1 MSRDVSEAIDI
12 LEEMSEEE
20 LEEALAALQELI
32 KSERYA

>member
-12 LEEMSEEE
+12 LEEMSEED
-20 LEEALAALQELI
+20 LEEALAALQELL